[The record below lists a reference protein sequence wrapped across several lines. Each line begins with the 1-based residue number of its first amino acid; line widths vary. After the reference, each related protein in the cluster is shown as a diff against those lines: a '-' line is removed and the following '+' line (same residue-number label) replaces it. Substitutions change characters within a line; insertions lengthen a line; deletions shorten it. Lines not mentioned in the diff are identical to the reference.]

1 MAREVKNNKGIYNT
15 QVKKEKPRRVRLLI
29 NEQGELV
36 TMDMEESE
44 DSTLFFT
51 GIRFPMF
58 LKSLNL

>member
-15 QVKKEKPRRVRLLI
+15 QVKKEKPRRVCLLI

-51 GIRFPMF
+51 GIRFPMS